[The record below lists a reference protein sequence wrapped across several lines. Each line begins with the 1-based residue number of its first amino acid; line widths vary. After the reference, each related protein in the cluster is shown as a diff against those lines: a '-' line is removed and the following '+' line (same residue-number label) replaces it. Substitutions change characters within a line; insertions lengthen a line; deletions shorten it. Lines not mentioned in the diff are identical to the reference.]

1 MEDVD
6 GTQITIDNSAG
17 SFTARLCVGLSLRLH
32 LLTAAAACWD
42 DMDGVV

>member
-17 SFTARLCVGLSLRLH
+17 FLTARFCVGLSLRRH
-32 LLTAAAACWD
+32 LLAAAAYWD
-42 DMDGVV
+42 DMD